1 MPWSAL
7 HAYDTQLQ
15 FGSILEILK
24 MTVSFVLHTN
34 PQLNQP
40 SPGMLCMHMVP
51 SQVRTL
57 QKKRQFQKTLICRR
71 QSQKSRFNFFYI
83 FYKSEMKLKTS
94 SRQWL
99 VDKGS
104 PIHLGPL
111 PILSLIDLDNE

>member
-1 MPWSAL
+1 MIPSRL
-7 HAYDTQLQ
+7 LQ

-24 MTVSFVLHTN
+24 MTVSFVLQIHIEPAEPWYALHAYGTQSGQN
-34 PQLNQP
+34 FAEKETISKNFNLSKTKPKI
-40 SPGMLCMHMVP
+40 
-51 SQVRTL
+51 QV
-57 QKKRQFQKTLICRR
+57 Q
-71 QSQKSRFNFFYI
+71 FFYI

>member
-1 MPWSAL
+1 MCYKSTVEPAEPLYAL
-7 HAYDTQLQ
+7 HAYGTQLGQ
-15 FGSILEILK
+15 NFAEKETISKNFNLSKTKPKI
-24 MTVSFVLHTN
+24 
-34 PQLNQP
+34 
-40 SPGMLCMHMVP
+40 
-51 SQVRTL
+51 QV
-57 QKKRQFQKTLICRR
+57 Q
-71 QSQKSRFNFFYI
+71 FFYI